1 MTECSW
7 ISEVN
12 CQPAR
17 DCEEEC
23 ELQKRMLC
31 AEDDRQIRGRGGE

>member
-1 MTECSW
+1 MTEW
-7 ISEVN
+7 GISEVN
-12 CQPAR
+12 FQSAR

-31 AEDDRQIRGRGGE
+31 DDGDRQIRGRGGE